1 MLDADDVEDVQPA
14 EAVTTASSKH
24 MDIFLSSSIV
34 IVLLINPHMQAYF
47 LVKVGLS
54 RVRINPHMQGHNMT
68 KLRHICQG
76 SLISR
81 PYQFS
86 SVMVVLAQCFCL
98 YFYFYQNCYHF
109 AHSIFCY
116 LCFLNVN
123 IYKQFSD

>member
-1 MLDADDVEDVQPA
+1 MY
-14 EAVTTASSKH
+14 
-24 MDIFLSSSIV
+24 SIV

-54 RVRINPHMQGHNMT
+54 RVRINPHMQGYNMT

-86 SVMVVLAQCFCL
+86 SSDGRSCTMFLFIFLLLSELLSFCTFDIL
-98 YFYFYQNCYHF
+98 LPVFFKCKH
-109 AHSIFCY
+109 
-116 LCFLNVN
+116 L
-123 IYKQFSD
+123 